1 MEIRECLAK
10 ENISYFHFELEKCP
24 FVFTLFFK
32 YLYRKQSGGK
42 VIHLSIQIF
51 KNKIKK

>member
-32 YLYRKQSGGK
+32 YLYRKQSGGGSYLYK
-42 VIHLSIQIF
+42 YLKR
-51 KNKIKK
+51 KNGGFL